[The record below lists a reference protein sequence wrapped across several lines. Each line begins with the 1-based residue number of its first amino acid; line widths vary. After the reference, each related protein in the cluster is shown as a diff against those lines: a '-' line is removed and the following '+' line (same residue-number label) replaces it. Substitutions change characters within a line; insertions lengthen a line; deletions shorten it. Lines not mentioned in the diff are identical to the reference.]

1 MNTTPTRAPRTCRVC
16 SGSMR
21 GSSHERCRLQED
33 ARWYQW
39 RGRVVEEDVKSE
51 SSNATET
58 SHTTGLNT
66 PPPSPTASLA
76 SIRTSGA
83 SSTRT
88 SASEKAVRR
97 QLAPPPPV
105 YPRTIISEASFEI
118 PETGA
123 YHRVNPNFRA
133 QQVPTAPSSE
143 AGSDV
148 ATEIDVKYYPVDRPP
163 SPGPSARG
171 FMRDGTPGSDTSVK
185 TVRAAREDSNAP
197 APGNAVLGRYV
208 PFNLEGQRYDYFD
221 DPPVVTKYE
230 AFVAIL
236 EPTRARI
243 SAVINT
249 FLPDKNLQVVV
260 LFVVFFSL
268 WLLKEVAVAYAKKQ
282 LEL

>member
-1 MNTTPTRAPRTCRVC
+1 
-16 SGSMR
+16 MR
-21 GSSHERCRLQED
+21 GSSHERCRLQQD
-33 ARWYQW
+33 AKWLQF
-39 RGRVVEEDVKSE
+39 RGRVVEEDAKSE
-51 SSNATET
+51 YSISSNSTET

-105 YPRTIISEASFEI
+105 YPRALIGEPSFEI
-118 PETGA
+118 PETGPF
-123 YHRVNPNFRA
+123 HRVNPNFRV

-148 ATEIDVKYYPVDRPP
+148 ATEVDVKYYPVDRPP

-171 FMRDGTPGSDTSVK
+171 FMREGTPGSDTSV
-185 TVRAAREDSNAP
+185 TTIHPAREDGNGP
-197 APGNAVLGRYV
+197 VPGNAVLGRYV
-208 PFNLEGQRYDYFD
+208 PFNLEGHNYDYFN

-230 AFVAIL
+230 AFVAVL
-236 EPTRARI
+236 EPTRTRI
-243 SAVINT
+243 SAVVNT
-249 FLPDKNLQVVV
+249 LLPGRTLDIVVV
-260 LFVVFFSL
+260 LIVFFSL
-268 WLLKEVAVAYAKKQ
+268 LAAQNVATAYIKKQ